1 MTEYHVSASPLTG
14 EIYAGRLTARAD
26 AWAAKSPVTQEAVI
40 AVAEHAQQLYDGQM
54 VARFNDHDGTRL
66 RVEITVTTDTA
77 HEAD

>member
-14 EIYAGRLTARAD
+14 EIYAGRLTATAD
-26 AWAAKSPVTQEAVI
+26 AWAAKSSVTQEAII
-40 AVAEHAQQLYDGQM
+40 AVAEHAQYLYGGQM
-54 VARFNDHDGTRL
+54 ITRFNDHDGTRL

>member
-1 MTEYHVSASPLTG
+1 M
-14 EIYAGRLTARAD
+14 
-26 AWAAKSPVTQEAVI
+26 TQEAVI